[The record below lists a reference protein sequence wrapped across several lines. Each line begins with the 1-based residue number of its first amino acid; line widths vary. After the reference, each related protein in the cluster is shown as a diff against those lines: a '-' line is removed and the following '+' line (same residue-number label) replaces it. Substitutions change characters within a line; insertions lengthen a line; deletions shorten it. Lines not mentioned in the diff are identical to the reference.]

1 MRRYATCAGAV
12 LVLLPLL
19 LAACTGGLAA
29 RQAKLQVFVGRP
41 VNDVV
46 QAMGVPNR
54 TYEANGVSYIAYV
67 EQRYDLIPTSPFLGP
82 GWGWGWGWGWSGQ
95 FPPQV
100 VTWRCETTFQ
110 VVGGIVRSFNL
121 TGNACD

>member
-1 MRRYATCAGAV
+1 MSIARAGV
-12 LVLLPLL
+12 LLVVLPLL

-29 RQAKLQVFVGRP
+29 RQARLQAFVGRP

-54 TYEANGVSYIAYV
+54 TYEANGVTYIAYV
-67 EQRYDLIPTSPFLGP
+67 EQRSDLIPTSPFLGP
-82 GWGWGWGWGWSGQ
+82 GWGYGWYGP

-110 VVGGIVRSFNL
+110 VVGGIVRGFNL
-121 TGNACD
+121 TGNACG